1 MDQSTIKELLEKV
14 NGHIEPF
21 KLAWVNF
28 ETDCDLAQVNARFM
42 EKETLDRLSQNIK
55 RDGALSQIPF
65 ANWDGER
72 FVICSGNNRLKAA
85 LRAGQ
90 KHGLLLYAENLEDDR
105 FRAIQLSH
113 NALVGKDDKDILRQ
127 IFKEIKDL
135 ELVEYSG
142 IDETLFKD
150 CEPPAMPT
158 INDDDL
164 QVRELTLQFFPGER
178 VEADQVIESLQKV
191 KIELE
196 DQLLVGFHLE
206 EMIEVMTRIQKTT
219 KIKNTT
225 VAFLKMLEICNGWL
239 EAQTQEEPEG

>member
-1 MDQSTIKELLEKV
+1 MDGSTIKELLEKV
-14 NGHIEPF
+14 NGQIEPF

-42 EKETLDRLSQNIK
+42 EKETLDRLSNNIK

-65 ANWDGER
+65 ANWDGGR
-72 FVICSGNNRLKAA
+72 FVICSGNNRVKAA

-90 KHGLLLYAENLEDDR
+90 THGLLLYAENMEDDR

-113 NALVGKDDKDILRQ
+113 NALVGKDDQEILRQ

-135 ELVEYSG
+135 DLVEYSG
-142 IDETLFKD
+142 IDESVFKD
-150 CEPPAMPT
+150 CDPPAMPT

-164 QVRELTLQFFPGER
+164 QVRELTLQFFPAER
-178 VEADQVIESLQKV
+178 VEADSVIEKLQKV
-191 KIELE
+191 KIDPD

-206 EMIEVMTRIQKTT
+206 EMIEVMTQVQKAT

-225 VAFLKMLEICNGWL
+225 VAFIKMMAICKDWL
-239 EAQTQEEPEG
+239 EDQTQEELES